1 MKVIAK
7 LAIVAASVLISTGIV
22 QAAPAKNTPPV
33 LWNGVRAGMSLT
45 EVQKVIPGATLE
57 GETIVGGPTKVAGVP
72 FDSFVELS
80 NGHAT
85 SVKLIGNGVDATT
98 VATAL
103 TTKYGQPT
111 SQYRCQRLSC
121 SGTWSAPG
129 NVKITLLRWNAALIL
144 SYQTVDLSN
153 I

>member
-1 MKVIAK
+1 MKLIRTVFLIATAN
-7 LAIVAASVLISTGIV
+7 LLSIASAH
-22 QAAPAKNTPPV
+22 AAPAKPAAPI
-33 LWNGVRAGMSLT
+33 LWNGIRSGMTLAD
-45 EVQKVIPGATLE
+45 VQKIIPGAKIE
-57 GETIVGGPTKVAGVP
+57 GETIVGGPTKVAGAP

-80 NGHAT
+80 GGRAT
-85 SVKLIGNGVDATT
+85 SVKLIGSGVDASN

-111 SQYRCQRLSC
+111 AEYRCQRLSC
-121 SGTWSAPG
+121 SGSWSAPG